1 MSSSNLV
8 GKNASFFLDGGWE
21 ISGLV
26 AGQESD
32 KIILDKDGELFLLFK
47 AKVSFVKINS
57 QDSKNKTNKN
67 TRHTVNRIEPEEDEK
82 YVEEV
87 FPENGISYSETFL
100 NIPRSLLGSNSAKEE
115 DDLSISFKES
125 NSNNVLSFK
134 VEDDS

>member
-1 MSSSNLV
+1 MSNSNLV
-8 GKNASFFLDGGWE
+8 GKHATFFLDGGWQIE
-21 ISGLV
+21 GLV

-47 AKVSFVKINS
+47 AKVSFVKIEN
-57 QDSKNKTNKN
+57 QDSKKKN
-67 TRHTVNRIEPEEDEK
+67 NSSFRQDVSMEDYSEEEM
-82 YVEEV
+82 VEA

-100 NIPRSLLGSNSAKEE
+100 NIPRSLLGSNPIRDED

-125 NSNNVLSFK
+125 NTNNVLSFK